1 MKLITFLS
9 IISLTFQLLYGAHV
23 VPKAPTCNNCQCTTC
38 VGKELLQDGN
48 YRVQVSTSNCKSDG
62 VISWVCCR
70 DCVELSSCVSG
81 TAAYDKQKCE
91 NSAGAYYIV
100 SPTTTSL
107 VLNVHDGTF
116 AGNSFDTTCGGV
128 NGACGSGSCITTIS
142 LDTCPD
148 VSIDECTTDD
158 DCLVPEDQLCATNT
172 CVDGVCTPGFKDSD
186 FVCRESSG
194 DCDSSEYCDGFTG
207 HCPDDGVKDTQYEC
221 RVADGDCDAPE
232 YCDGVTK
239 VCPTDL
245 VKDNTVVCRTVTDVC
260 DVEEKCNGVTKDC
273 PVDQVKGNTEV
284 CRPLQG
290 VCDVEEKCDGANKNC
305 PVDAVKDSTE
315 VCRAAKDKCDY
326 PEYCDGTSVTC
337 SAPDSFRSL
346 GYTYKCGT
354 TQFLCDVKE
363 NELTKNNGNA
373 FFLGQCGIGTARE
386 FITLPWP
393 SCVNQCINT
402 MCPNYKKLSNYATGL
417 CNGNTGKF
425 DCTRKVDVKDTSV
438 DYCIVL

>member
-1 MKLITFLS
+1 MFLS
-9 IISLTFQLLYGAHV
+9 II
-23 VPKAPTCNNCQCTTC
+23 
-38 VGKELLQDGN
+38 
-48 YRVQVSTSNCKSDG
+48 VQ
-62 VISWVCCR
+62 R
-70 DCVELSSCVSG
+70 
-81 TAAYDKQKCE
+81 
-91 NSAGAYYIV
+91 
-100 SPTTTSL
+100 
-107 VLNVHDGTF
+107 
-116 AGNSFDTTCGGV
+116 NSFDTTCGGV

-245 VKDNTVVCRTVTDVC
+245 VKDNTVVCRTVTDVCDVEEKCNGIIKECPVDQVRGNTEVCRTANGVCDVEEKCDGTNKNCPNDMVKDNTVVCRTVTDVC